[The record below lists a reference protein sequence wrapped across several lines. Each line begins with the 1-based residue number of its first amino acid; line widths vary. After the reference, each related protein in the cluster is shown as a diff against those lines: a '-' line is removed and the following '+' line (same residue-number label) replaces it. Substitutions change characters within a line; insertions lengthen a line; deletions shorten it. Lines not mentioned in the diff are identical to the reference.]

1 MSLSWG
7 MDKQYAMSIKW
18 KKKKKQNPLLVKITT
33 LKDLK

>member
-18 KKKKKQNPLLVKITT
+18 KKKKTESTIG
-33 LKDLK
+33 KDNNIEGS